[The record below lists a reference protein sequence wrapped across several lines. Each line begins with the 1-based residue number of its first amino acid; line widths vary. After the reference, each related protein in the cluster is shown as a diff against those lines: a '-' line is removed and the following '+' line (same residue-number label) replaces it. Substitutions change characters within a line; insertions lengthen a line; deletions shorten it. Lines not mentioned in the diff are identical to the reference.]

1 VDATASSVLAQY
13 GALGVTLVLAFAAIR
28 ILFGLNTKALDRE
41 RERADRMESEVAR
54 LNGLIQDKMLPT
66 LHDATK
72 VLSQVLEQQ
81 QRRRD
86 RSP

>member
-1 VDATASSVLAQY
+1 VDPASSALVQY
-13 GALGVTLVLAFAAIR
+13 GALGATLVLAVAAIR
-28 ILFGLNTKALDRE
+28 ILFGLNTRALDRE
-41 RERADRMESEVAR
+41 RERADRMEAEVAR

-66 LHDATK
+66 LHEATK
-72 VLSQVLEQQ
+72 TLSQVLDQQ